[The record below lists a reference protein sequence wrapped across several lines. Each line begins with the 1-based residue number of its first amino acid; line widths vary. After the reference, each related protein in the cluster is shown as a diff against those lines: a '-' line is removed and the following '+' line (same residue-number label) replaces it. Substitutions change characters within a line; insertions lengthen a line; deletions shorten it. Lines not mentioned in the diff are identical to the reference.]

1 MEQLIA
7 IIEKG
12 QPFFNAIA
20 RNKYLKAI
28 RDGFISVIP
37 IIIFSSI
44 FCLVAS
50 VPNIWGFYWPDDINN
65 ALWKCYNY
73 SMGILAIAC
82 AATTAKHFADAQN
95 RDLPKN
101 NQINF
106 ISCMCAA
113 IIGFLL
119 LSSDTI
125 ATDAASGFNTTYLG
139 SKGLLTAFIAAFVTG
154 IIYKFFIKR
163 NITVKMPE
171 QVPPNI
177 SQTFKD
183 IIPFSV
189 CITVFWVFDIVFRAA
204 FGFCFAQGVIQ
215 VFQPLFTAA
224 DGYIGLAV
232 IYGAMSLFWFVG
244 VHGPS
249 IVEPA
254 IAAALVANMTDN
266 LAAFQAG
273 QHASAVLTQGA
284 QYFVVCMGGTGAT
297 LVLVFMFCFLAKSQE
312 MRPVGKAAIV
322 PVCFAVNEPLLFAA
336 PIILNPY
343 FLIPFLFAPV
353 ANVLI
358 GKFFIDFLGMNGFIY
373 AMPWALPGP
382 IGTFIDTNFQPIS
395 LVLVVVLLV
404 VDFLIY
410 YPFCKAYDN
419 VLCKQEAETLAGEE
433 AEETKTVK
441 TADAPAVEAPVVE
454 TASATEASAAPSALK
469 GKDLR
474 VLVLCAGAGTSAL
487 LANALKEGADELG
500 IDITAN
506 AGAYGSHYAIMD
518 QYNVIVLAPQVR
530 TYYNEMKAD
539 TDRLGITLLSPKG
552 KQYIDL
558 TKDPKGAVAWIEEN
572 LEA

>member
-82 AATTAKHFADAQN
+82 AATTAKHFTDAQN

-312 MRPVGKAAIV
+312 MRAVGKAAIV

-419 VLCKQEAETLAGEE
+419 VLCKQEAETLAEEE
-433 AEETKTVK
+433 AEETKAVK
-441 TADAPAVEAPVVE
+441 TAAAPAVEAPVVE

-474 VLVLCAGAGTSAL
+474 VLVLCAGAGTSAQ

>member
-1 MEQLIA
+1 
-7 IIEKG
+7 
-12 QPFFNAIA
+12 
-20 RNKYLKAI
+20 
-28 RDGFISVIP
+28 
-37 IIIFSSI
+37 
-44 FCLVAS
+44 
-50 VPNIWGFYWPDDINN
+50 
-65 ALWKCYNY
+65 
-73 SMGILAIAC
+73 
-82 AATTAKHFADAQN
+82 
-95 RDLPKN
+95 
-101 NQINF
+101 
-106 ISCMCAA
+106 
-113 IIGFLL
+113 
-119 LSSDTI
+119 
-125 ATDAASGFNTTYLG
+125 
-139 SKGLLTAFIAAFVTG
+139 
-154 IIYKFFIKR
+154 
-163 NITVKMPE
+163 MPE

-232 IYGAMSLFWFVG
+232 IYGAMSRFWFVG
-244 VHGPS
+244 VHGLS

-312 MRPVGKAAIV
+312 MRAVGKAAIV
-322 PVCFAVNEPLLFAA
+322 PVSFAVNEPLLFAA

-419 VLCKQEAETLAGEE
+419 VLCKQEAETLAEEE

-454 TASATEASAAPSALK
+454 TASATEASSAPSALN

-474 VLVLCAGAGTSAL
+474 VQVLCAGAGTSAL